1 MLQGGKRVCVF
12 VLEGVKRER
21 SVCVCGGRGG
31 REGNEGKNE
40 REGERKE
47 YVFTSS
53 AVLEFSGS
61 RLLHPHED

>member
-1 MLQGGKRVCVF
+1 MCCRERGRECVF
-12 VLEGVKRER
+12 VLEGAKRER
-21 SVCVCGGRGG
+21 SVCVCGGRGERE

-40 REGERKE
+40 RGKE